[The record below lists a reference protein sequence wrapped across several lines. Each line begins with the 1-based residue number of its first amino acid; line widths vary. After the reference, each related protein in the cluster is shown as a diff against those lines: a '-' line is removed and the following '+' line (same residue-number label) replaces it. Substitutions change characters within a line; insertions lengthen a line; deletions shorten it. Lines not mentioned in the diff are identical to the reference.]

1 MSHTDSVYHVY
12 VEDIGDA
19 AVDSPIESEQMD
31 FFDSGVWAYTE
42 RGREFYP
49 YERVQL
55 IREVD
60 VSELESEDVEESDES
75 DEWDEADEAAETDES
90 AENDAEM
97 QPPSDDLSID

>member
-12 VEDIGDA
+12 VEETGSA
-19 AVDSPIESEQMD
+19 AVESPIESEQMD

-49 YERVQL
+49 YERVQV

-60 VSELESEDVEESDES
+60 ASELESEESEELAENDES
-75 DEWDEADEAAETDES
+75 DEPEATDES
-90 AENDAEM
+90 AESDAEM